1 VTPDISTDMN
11 TTVSA
16 GQATRAE
23 VCAVACAEMF
33 RGDGEI
39 VAAAVAGMIPALGAR
54 LARSTFEADLLTTDG
69 GPFLTAEP
77 VPLGSPAGDVE
88 GWLPFRD
95 HLWLVLNGKRH
106 VVLGPSQID
115 RHGNCNI
122 SSIGDWARP
131 KSQLLGARGAPG
143 NTRCNTTSFWVPRH
157 STRVFVDAV
166 DFVSGI
172 GYDRGAF
179 ELRVVVTNLC
189 VLDFGAPGHRMRLRS
204 VHPGVSVDE
213 VVAATGFEL
222 VIPAE
227 VPESRSPTEEELRIM
242 REVLDIEG
250 FRDREVPA

>member
-1 VTPDISTDMN
+1 
-11 TTVSA
+11 
-16 GQATRAE
+16 
-23 VCAVACAEMF
+23 
-33 RGDGEI
+33 
-39 VAAAVAGMIPALGAR
+39 
-54 LARSTFEADLLTTDG
+54 
-69 GPFLTAEP
+69 
-77 VPLGSPAGDVE
+77 
-88 GWLPFRD
+88 
-95 HLWLVLNGKRH
+95 VLNGKRH

-122 SSIGDWARP
+122 SSIGDWGRP

>member
-1 VTPDISTDMN
+1 MTPDISTDMN